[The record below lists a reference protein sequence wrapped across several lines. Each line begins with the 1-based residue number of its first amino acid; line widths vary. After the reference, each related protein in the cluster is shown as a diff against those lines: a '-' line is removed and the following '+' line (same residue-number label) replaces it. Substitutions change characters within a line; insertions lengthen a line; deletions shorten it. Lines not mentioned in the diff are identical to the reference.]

1 MQKKQ
6 YETAKAEILRFEAKD
21 IITLSGFFGQEV
33 SFGPTRKRTGEEV
46 SIDWNSSFG
55 DK

>member
-6 YETAKAEILRFEAKD
+6 YQTAKAEILRFEAND

-33 SFGPTRKRTGEEV
+33 SFGPTRKSSGEEV
-46 SIDWNSSFG
+46 SIDWSSSFG
-55 DK
+55 EK